1 MATVLKAQQPTLRS
15 FIVYDRLPAGCLAY
29 PVTDEANAP
38 HLRPGDIA
46 IIDTADREPA
56 NGDLFVIDWQSGGS
70 DIVETWS
77 QRMQAGCG
85 PNREIIDTVC
95 WKVAGSNRARTAA
108 GVMER
113 MRAGRLVGWVDGPY
127 ATEGPNAGVLNR
139 KLRGRVVG
147 ILQPAAAEPLRL
159 ISSEGR

>member
-1 MATVLKAQQPTLRS
+1 MATVLKPQQPDLRA
-15 FIVYDRLPAGCLAY
+15 FIVYDHLPQGFTTY

-46 IIDTADREPA
+46 IIDPADREPS
-56 NGDLFVIDWQSGGS
+56 NGEMFVIEWQSGGS

-77 QRMQAGCG
+77 ERMKAGCG

-113 MRAGRLVGWVDGPY
+113 LRAGRLVGWVDGPY
-127 ATEGPNAGVLNR
+127 ATEGPHAGALNR

-147 ILQPAAAEPLRL
+147 ILQPTAAEPLRQ
-159 ISSEGR
+159 IGRAA